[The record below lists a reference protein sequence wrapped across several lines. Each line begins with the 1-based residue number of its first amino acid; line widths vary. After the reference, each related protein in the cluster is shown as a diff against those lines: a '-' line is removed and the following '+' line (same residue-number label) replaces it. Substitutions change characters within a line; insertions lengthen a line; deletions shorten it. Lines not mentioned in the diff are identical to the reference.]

1 MNKLYYKGYYGS
13 IEFGEEALTFYGKV
27 QFIKALISYEGE
39 SAREL
44 KIAFEEAVDD
54 YLETC
59 HEGQIKPEIPFKGSL
74 NIRIGHA
81 LHREAALQ
89 AGRLNLSLNRFICDA
104 IAEQVHQHV

>member
-1 MNKLYYKGYYGS
+1 MSTLHYKGYFGS
-13 IEFGEEALTFYGKV
+13 IEFNEEGLIFYGKV

-44 KIAFEEAVDD
+44 KVAFEEAVDD
-54 YLETC
+54 YLQTC
-59 HEGQIKPEIPFKGSL
+59 HKHQIKPEIPFKGSL

-89 AGRLNLSLNRFICDA
+89 AERLNLSLNRFICDA
-104 IAEQVHQHV
+104 IAGQLHQQL